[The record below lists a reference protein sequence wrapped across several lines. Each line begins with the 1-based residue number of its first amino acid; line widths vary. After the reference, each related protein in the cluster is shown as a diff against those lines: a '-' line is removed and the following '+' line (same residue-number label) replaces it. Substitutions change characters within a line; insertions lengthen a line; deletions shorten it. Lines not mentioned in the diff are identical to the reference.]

1 MRFPI
6 SSKVLTTTILFLV
19 FNIACFSQ
27 QPYLLDNT
35 TIVHRL
41 DTHVAIFIDSSGSV
55 SIDQVTRPDF
65 QHHFRPNKSN
75 LTFGYLESP
84 IWLKISTRTLSPHTQ
99 WYLTIPAP
107 YLEYVD
113 FYQWRHS
120 GTWHHATS
128 GYFRPQSVREISHT
142 GHVLPLQFTG
152 DSISTVYIR
161 IAGLSPKTFPLYAI
175 EKDRFIEKTRFEDLG
190 YGIFF
195 GVLIVM
201 FFYNLFIYLILKQE
215 NYLLYFCTIVCTFII
230 FSAVSGYGGKFLW
243 PEKPMIN
250 YFAGKLSIE
259 VLLIF
264 LAIFTIRFLEVKRY
278 SLIMYYALLLLIP
291 LAVIAMILVAT
302 QTLASAGNNLITI
315 STILFMTTG
324 IVCLVK
330 GNKTATYFIAAWII
344 YLIGGLLL
352 TMRNSGILDYNFWT
366 THFVEVGAVL
376 ETTIIGFALG
386 DRYRRYKR
394 EKEEA
399 QLLALKV
406 QQEATGK
413 LEIKVKERTSQLSDA
428 NEELQIILESNKLQT
443 RVIENKNAELDT
455 FFYRISHD
463 LKGPISSLLG
473 LSFLAKMEIKD
484 EKALEYFDRQHS
496 QVERL
501 NNIISG
507 LINLTKLNYTEQ
519 LQKERI
525 DFDKMIDECIAT
537 FSTLSNFA
545 SLTFKKEIQ
554 PGIEFYSEWTLLNGI
569 LQNLIENSIKY
580 AREQSPFVHII
591 IRAEPGWIIIEV
603 ADNGQGIPLK
613 HQSKIFEIFFR
624 ATQKA
629 SGSGLGL
636 YILKRSVDRLKGTIQ
651 MKSEVDVGSS
661 FTVRLPSQDEQAA
674 T

>member
-6 SSKVLTTTILFLV
+6 SSKIPTTAILILL
-19 FNIACFSQ
+19 FNTVCFSQ
-27 QPYLLDNT
+27 QPYLLNNT
-35 TIVHRL
+35 AIVHRL
-41 DTHVAIFIDSSGSV
+41 DTHVAIFIDSGGSV
-55 SIDQVTRPDF
+55 SIDQVTKPDF
-65 QHHFRPNKSN
+65 QHYFLPNKSN

-84 IWLKISTRTLSPHTQ
+84 IWLKICTRTLLPHTQ

-120 GTWHHATS
+120 GSWHHVTS

-142 GHVLPLQFTG
+142 GHVLPLQFMG

-175 EKDRFIEKTRFEDLG
+175 EKERFIEKTRFEDLG

-201 FFYNLFIYLILKQE
+201 FFYNLFIYLILKQK

-243 PEKPMIN
+243 PEKPMMN

-278 SLIMYYALLLLIP
+278 SLIMYYTLLLLIP
-291 LAVIAMILVAT
+291 LAVIALILVAT
-302 QTLASAGNNLITI
+302 HTLASAGNNLITI

-324 IVCLVK
+324 IVCMVK
-330 GNKTATYFIAAWII
+330 GNKTAIYFIAAWII

-386 DRYRRYKR
+386 DRYRRYKK
-394 EKEEA
+394 EKEDA

-413 LEIKVKERTSQLSDA
+413 LEIKVKERTTQLSDA

-484 EKALEYFDRQHS
+484 EKSLEYFDRQHS

-501 NNIISG
+501 NNIITG

-525 DFDKMIDECIAT
+525 DFEKMIDECIAT

-545 SLTFKKEIQ
+545 SLTFKKDIQ

-580 AREQSPFVHII
+580 AREQSPYVHII
-591 IRAEPGWIIIEV
+591 IRAESGWIIIEV
-603 ADNGQGIPLK
+603 ADNGQGIPRQ